1 MSAGV
6 LDLVRMGMAGLLLQV
21 PGRLEGQ
28 RSRMGMMRQ
37 ADLIFVGTVA
47 AVGAASMAG
56 VPVSQRTLSVS
67 VDAVLEK
74 PAAVRLEPGDT
85 VTVEAAALG
94 ALALGKQATFYTRAW
109 LFGRGIAAQ
118 EVGHETMAARR
129 SAAALVLLQDSVS
142 RVRRQVNDSTLQAR
156 IRAADLVVVGRVE
169 TIQPASLAAAAG
181 GGGRRRISEHDA
193 AWQEAVVVVETMI
206 KGAAPADQRVV
217 VRFPGSLD
225 VAWRTMP
232 RYAVG
237 QEGTFLLRRDRVSGT
252 PTAMMGGR
260 QVTAYAALST
270 QDVLT
275 KQDAARV
282 QALAR
287 P

>member
-1 MSAGV
+1 MRAGY
-6 LDLVRMGMAGLLLQV
+6 LDLVRLGMAGLLLHL
-21 PGRLEGQ
+21 PARLEAQ
-28 RSRMGMMRQ
+28 RSRMAMMRQ
-37 ADLIFVGTVA
+37 ADLIFVGTVT

-74 PAAVRLEPGDT
+74 SAAVCLRPGDT

-94 ALALGKQATFYTRAW
+94 ALAVGKQATFYTRAW
-109 LFGRGIAAQ
+109 LFGNRIAVQ
-118 EVGHETMAARR
+118 EVGHETTAARR

-142 RVRRQVNDSTLQAR
+142 RVRRQVSDSTLRAR
-156 IRAADLVVVGRVE
+156 IRAADLIVVGRVE
-169 TIQPASLAAAAG
+169 TIRPATLAAMP
-181 GGGRRRISEHDA
+181 GGRRRVSEHDPD
-193 AWQEAVVVVETMI
+193 WQEAVVIVETMI

-237 QEGTFLLRRDRVSGT
+237 QEGTFLLRRDQVSGT
-252 PTAMMGGR
+252 PTAMVAGR
-260 QVTAYAALST
+260 QVGAYAALST

>member
-1 MSAGV
+1 MRPGI
-6 LDLVRMGMAGLLLQV
+6 LDLVRLGLAGLLLHV
-21 PGRLEGQ
+21 PARLESQ
-28 RSRMGMMRQ
+28 RSRMAMMRQ
-37 ADLIFVGTVA
+37 ADLIFVGTVTA
-47 AVGAASMAG
+47 IGAASMAG
-56 VPVSQRTLSVS
+56 VPVSQRTLSVG

-94 ALALGKQATFYTRAW
+94 TLVVGKQATFYTRAW

-129 SAAALVLLQDSVS
+129 SAAALVLLRDSVS
-142 RVRRQVNDSTLQAR
+142 RVRRQVSDSTLQAR
-156 IRAADLVVVGRVE
+156 IRAADLIVVGRVE
-169 TIQPASLAAAAG
+169 TIRPAALAAMPG
-181 GGGRRRISEHDA
+181 VRRRVTEHDPV
-193 AWQEAVVVVETMI
+193 WQEAVLVVETMI

-252 PTAMMGGR
+252 PTAMVAGR

>member
-1 MSAGV
+1 MRTDF
-6 LDLVRMGMAGLLLQV
+6 LDVVRMGMVGLLLQV
-21 PGRLEGQ
+21 PARLEAQRGRLT
-28 RSRMGMMRQ
+28 MMRQ
-37 ADLIFVGTVA
+37 SDLIFVGTVT

-74 PAAVRLEPGDT
+74 SAVVRLAAGDT
-85 VTVEAAALG
+85 VTVEAVAPG
-94 ALALGKQATFYTRAW
+94 VLAVGRQATFYTRAW
-109 LFGRGIAAQ
+109 LFGRGVAAQ

-129 SAAALVLLQDSVS
+129 SSAALVALRDSVS
-142 RVRRQVNDSTLQAR
+142 RVRRQVSDSTLQAR
-156 IRAADLVVVGRVE
+156 IRAADMVVVGRVE
-169 TIQPASLAAAAG
+169 TIRPASLAAIP
-181 GGGRRRISEHDA
+181 GGRRRVTEHDP

-206 KGAAPADQRVV
+206 KGAALPDQRVV

-237 QEGTFLLRRDRVSGT
+237 QEGTFLLRRDRLSGS
-252 PTAMMGGR
+252 PTAMMAGR
-260 QVTAYAALST
+260 SVSAYAALST

>member
-1 MSAGV
+1 MRTDFLGV
-6 LDLVRMGMAGLLLQV
+6 ARMGMVGLLLHV
-21 PGRLEGQ
+21 PARLEAQ
-28 RSRMGMMRQ
+28 RSRLAMMRQ
-37 ADLIFVGTVA
+37 SDLIFVGTVT

-74 PAAVRLEPGDT
+74 PAVVRLAAGDT
-85 VTVEAAALG
+85 VTVEAVTPG
-94 ALALGKQATFYTRAW
+94 VLAVGRQATFYTRAW
-109 LFGRGIAAQ
+109 LFGRGVAAQ
-118 EVGHETMAARR
+118 EVGHETTAARR
-129 SAAALVLLQDSVS
+129 SSAALVALRDSVS
-142 RVRRQVNDSTLQAR
+142 RVRRQVSDSTLRAR
-156 IRAADLVVVGRVE
+156 IRAADMVVVGRVE
-169 TIQPASLAAAAG
+169 TIRAASLAAIP
-181 GGGRRRISEHDA
+181 GGRRRVTEHDP

-225 VAWRTMP
+225 VAWRSMP

-237 QEGTFLLRRDRVSGT
+237 QEGTFLLRRDRLSGS
-252 PTAMMGGR
+252 PTAMMAGR
-260 QVTAYAALST
+260 PVTAYAALST

>member
-1 MSAGV
+1 MSTGYRG
-6 LDLVRMGMAGLLLQV
+6 LLRIGTAGLLLYA
-21 PGRLEGQ
+21 PARLEAQ
-28 RSRMGMMRQ
+28 RGRMAMMRQ
-37 ADLIFVGTVA
+37 ADLIFVGTVT
-47 AVGAASMAG
+47 AVGAAAEPG
-56 VPVSQRTLSVS
+56 VPVSQRTLSVK

-74 PAAVRLEPGDT
+74 APVVRLGAGDT
-85 VTVEAAALG
+85 VTVESTAPG
-94 ALALGKQATFYTRAW
+94 GLAVGTQATFYTRAW
-109 LFGRGIAAQ
+109 LFGRGVAVQ

-129 SAAALVLLQDSVS
+129 SAAALALLQDSIS
-142 RVRRQVNDSTLQAR
+142 RVRRQVSDSTLQAR
-156 IRAADLVVVGRVE
+156 IRAADMVVVGRVE
-169 TIQPASLAAAAG
+169 TIQPASLAAIP
-181 GGGRRRISEHDA
+181 GGRRRITEHDA
-193 AWQEAVVVVETMI
+193 AWQEAIIRVETMI

-225 VAWRTMP
+225 VAWRNMP

-237 QEGTFLLRRDRVSGT
+237 QEGTFLLRLDRLSGS
-252 PTAMMGGR
+252 PTALLAGR
-260 QVTAYAALST
+260 QVSAYVALST

>member
-1 MSAGV
+1 MRAGY
-6 LDLVRMGMAGLLLQV
+6 LDLVRLGMAGLLLHV
-21 PGRLEGQ
+21 PARLASQ
-28 RSRMGMMRQ
+28 RSRMVMMRQ
-37 ADLIFVGTVA
+37 ADLIFVGTVT

-74 PAAVRLEPGDT
+74 SAAVCLRPGDT
-85 VTVEAAALG
+85 VTVEATSAGVLALG
-94 ALALGKQATFYTRAW
+94 AQATFYTRAW
-109 LFGRGIAAQ
+109 LFSRGVAVQ

-129 SAAALVLLQDSVS
+129 SAALVLLQDSVS
-142 RVRRQVNDSTLQAR
+142 RVRRHVSDSTLQAR
-156 IRAADLVVVGRVE
+156 IRAADMIVVGRVE
-169 TIQPASLAAAAG
+169 TIRPATLAAMP
-181 GGGRRRISEHDA
+181 GGRRRVTEHDPV
-193 AWQEAVVVVETMI
+193 WQEAVLVVETMI

-225 VAWRTMP
+225 IAWRTMP
-232 RYAVG
+232 RFAVG

-252 PTAMMGGR
+252 PTAMVAGR
-260 QVTAYAALST
+260 QVTAYAALNT

>member
-1 MSAGV
+1 MRTGLV
-6 LDLVRMGMAGLLLQV
+6 DLVRVGMAGLLLHV
-21 PGRLEGQ
+21 PARLEAQ
-28 RSRMGMMRQ
+28 RSRHAMMRQ
-37 ADLIFVGTVA
+37 ADLIFAGTVT
-47 AVGAASMAG
+47 AVGAAAMAG
-56 VPVSQRTLSVS
+56 VSVSQRTLSVR

-74 PAAVRLEPGDT
+74 SAAVRLAAGDT
-85 VTVEAAALG
+85 VTVEAAAAG
-94 ALALGKQATFYTRAW
+94 MLAVGTQAIFYTRAW

-118 EVGHETMAARR
+118 EVGHEAMATRR
-129 SAAALVLLQDSVS
+129 SATALGLLQDSVS
-142 RVRRQVNDSTLQAR
+142 RVRRQVSDSTLQAR
-156 IRAADLVVVGRVE
+156 IRAADMVVVGRVE
-169 TIQPASLAAAAG
+169 TIRPASLAATP
-181 GGGRRRISEHDA
+181 GGRRRITEHDP

-237 QEGTFLLRRDRVSGT
+237 QEGTFLLRRDRVSGS
-252 PTAMMGGR
+252 PTAMMAGR
-260 QVTAYAALST
+260 QVPAYAALST